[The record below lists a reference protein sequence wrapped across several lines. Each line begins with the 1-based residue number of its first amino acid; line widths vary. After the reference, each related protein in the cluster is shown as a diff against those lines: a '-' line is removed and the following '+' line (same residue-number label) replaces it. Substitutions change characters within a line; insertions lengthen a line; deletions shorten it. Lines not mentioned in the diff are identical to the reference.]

1 MRYALVVL
9 SNGRPLVEQ
18 AMAAFQ
24 QHVTP
29 APALTF
35 VCDDTG
41 DPAYVEWM
49 RERWPEAR
57 YDGHRH
63 LGHGPAMARAWR
75 EAGVLDV
82 DWLLWLEEDML
93 FTADIDLSV
102 VADVVHRTGIL
113 QMVFKRPA
121 HFPLEVEHGGMLER
135 FGRSAFTAQ
144 ETCGQPWMEHRLF
157 YSLNPH
163 LVRREVLRRYRW
175 PAVPNSEHHFG
186 RQVFRHPG
194 ARVGMWGRWEDPPVV
209 LHAGTE
215 RTGTGY

>member
-18 AMAAFQ
+18 AMTAVQ
-24 QHVTP
+24 ERLTP
-29 APALTF
+29 EPAMTLI
-35 VCDDTG
+35 CDDTG
-41 DPAYVEWM
+41 DPAYVAWL
-49 RERWPEAR
+49 RERWPDASI
-57 YDGHRH
+57 DGHEH

-75 EAGVLDV
+75 AAAQLDAE
-82 DWLLWLEEDML
+82 WLLWLEEDML
-93 FTADIDLSV
+93 FHSAIDLSL
-102 VADVVHRTGIL
+102 VADVVQATGVM

-135 FGRSAFTAQ
+135 FGRKAFTEQ
-144 ETCGQPWMEHRLF
+144 VTCGQPWLEHRLF

-163 LVRREVLRRYRW
+163 LVRRRMLQRSRW
-175 PAVPNSEHHFG
+175 PAVPNSEHHFS
-186 RQVFRHPG
+186 RMAFRHPG
-194 ARVGMWGRWEDPPVV
+194 ARVGMWGSWDSAPVV